1 MGMFTLGESGQMKSG
16 TKCTRCGKPR
26 KLAKT
31 WVEEIEVY
39 GQTSTVTH
47 SLYVCA
53 DASCQEVVDG
63 QLAQLKQ
70 ASLDRTQA
78 SLQRES
84 DRKEALARS
93 QRNRVAKQKA

>member
-1 MGMFTLGESGQMKSG
+1 MNSG

-26 KLAKT
+26 KLEKT
-31 WVEEIEVY
+31 WTEEIEVY
-39 GQTSTVTH
+39 GQTSKVTH

-53 DASCQEVVDG
+53 DPACQEIVDG
-63 QLAQLKQ
+63 KLADLKQ
-70 ASLDRTQA
+70 ASIDRTQA

-93 QRNRVAKQKA
+93 QRNRTAKVKA